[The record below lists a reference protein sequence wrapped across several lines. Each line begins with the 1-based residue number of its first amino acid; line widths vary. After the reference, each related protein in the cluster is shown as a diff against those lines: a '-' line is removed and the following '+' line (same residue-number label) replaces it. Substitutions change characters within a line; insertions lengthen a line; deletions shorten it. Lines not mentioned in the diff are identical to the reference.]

1 MPPALRKLNLSGI
14 RSLKVDS
21 FSPGPKP
28 PAARIKL
35 MLQYCAPTIYKKV
48 KAYST
53 GAFDQTERER
63 LITTHLPKVK
73 YIADRIA
80 AKLPPS
86 VERDDLYGAGVV
98 GLIDAVERFD
108 ASRGIA
114 FTTFAEMRVRGAIL
128 DNLRSLDW
136 ASRATRRR
144 AREVQA
150 AYAQIEQ
157 ENARPA
163 TEEEVAERLAIPLSE
178 LHETLQDIRGLSITN
193 LDERDEETGLSISE
207 MIADKSSSPLEQL
220 EDSQRRKLLARA
232 IDKLPERERQVIAL
246 YYLEEL
252 TMKEI
257 GEVLGVTESRV
268 SQLRAQAVARL
279 RGNLNK

>member
-1 MPPALRKLNLSGI
+1 
-14 RSLKVDS
+14 
-21 FSPGPKP
+21 
-28 PAARIKL
+28 
-35 MLQYCAPTIYKKV
+35 MLQYCAPSIYKKV
-48 KAYST
+48 KAIT
-53 GAFDQTERER
+53 TVNVAQDERDF
-63 LITTHLPKVK
+63 LITSHLPKVK

-98 GLIDAVERFD
+98 GLIDAVERYD

-136 ASRATRRR
+136 ASRSTRRR

-150 AYAQIEQ
+150 VYSQIEQ
-157 ENARPA
+157 ENGRPA
-163 TEEEVAERLAIPLSE
+163 TEEEVAGRLKMPLAE
-178 LHETLQDIRGLSITN
+178 LHETLQDIRGLSITT
-193 LDERDEETGLSISE
+193 LDDRDEETGLSISE
-207 MIADKSSSPLEQL
+207 MIADKSISALDRLE
-220 EDSQRRKLLARA
+220 ETQRRRLLAKS

-268 SQLRAQAVARL
+268 SQLRTQAVVRL
-279 RGNLNK
+279 RASLHG

>member
-1 MPPALRKLNLSGI
+1 MKDR
-14 RSLKVDS
+14 LKPEK
-21 FSPGPKP
+21 F
-28 PAARIKL
+28 
-35 MLQYCAPTIYKKV
+35 MLQYCVPTIYS
-48 KAYST
+48 KAGMLAHESL
-53 GAFDQTERER
+53 DQSERDR
-63 LITTHLPKVK
+63 LITSHLPKVK

-108 ASRGIA
+108 PSRGIA

-128 DNLRSLDW
+128 DNLRALDW
-136 ASRATRRR
+136 ASRSTRRR

-150 AYAQIEQ
+150 VYAQIEQ

-163 TEEEVAERLAIPLSE
+163 TEEEVAERLKITLAE

-207 MIADKSSSPLEQL
+207 MIADKSVSPLDEL
-220 EDSQRRKLLARA
+220 EESQRRKLLARS
-232 IDKLPERERQVIAL
+232 IDKLPERERKVIAL

-268 SQLRAQAVARL
+268 SQLRAQAVLRL
-279 RGNLNK
+279 RNSLNK